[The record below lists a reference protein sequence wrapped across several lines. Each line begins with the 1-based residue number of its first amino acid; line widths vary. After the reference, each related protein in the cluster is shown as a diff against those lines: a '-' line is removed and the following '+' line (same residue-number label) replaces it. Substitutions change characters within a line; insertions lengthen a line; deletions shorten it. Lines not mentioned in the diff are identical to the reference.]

1 MFLTKAL
8 SNGYQLSSLCF
19 SVFIAVFA
27 CHRADYATPALHAF
41 YRSTWSLFSVC
52 VLGDNVFEASVCVC
66 VCVLHVCVRVH
77 VCVLERL
84 WVPLRSLRCSRP
96 LCSEC

>member
-1 MFLTKAL
+1 M
-8 SNGYQLSSLCF
+8 
-19 SVFIAVFA
+19 
-27 CHRADYATPALHAF
+27 
-41 YRSTWSLFSVC
+41 C